1 MSQLATSP
9 PVMVVM
15 VVVVVIPVVVV
26 VVMIIVV
33 VMMMVM
39 PLRDLYIVALG
50 RLGPLPIRGLQ
61 NSWGVGDRLQQLG
74 ERASIHRLID
84 FTRRHGRLRRR
95 RGRNGTNCR

>member
-1 MSQLATSP
+1 
-9 PVMVVM
+9 MVVM
-15 VVVVVIPVVVV
+15 VVVIPVVVVVVVV

-33 VMMMVM
+33 VVMMVM
-39 PLRDLYIVALG
+39 PLRDLYFVAFD

-61 NSWGVGDRLQQLG
+61 NSWSVGDRLQQLG